1 MRKPDAWM
9 HTMTY
14 ETGEQHHRVSLSA
27 ANAWGRP
34 GRDYSETYPVTA
46 DPLYRRTDADRAVLL
61 RAAEFLA
68 RTDTLKEG
76 VDGRDERRALAAKL
90 REMAS

>member
-1 MRKPDAWM
+1 MCEHEDPKPFGHKAFLQD
-9 HTMTY
+9 
-14 ETGEQHHRVSLSA
+14 ERLRQLNEL
-27 ANAWGRP
+27 NAEP
-34 GRDYSETYPVTA
+34 QAT
-46 DPLYRRTDADRAVLL
+46 PLYRRTEADRAVLL

>member
-1 MRKPDAWM
+1 MKKRKPDAWM

-46 DPLYRRTDADRAVLL
+46 DPLYRRTDADRAWLL
-61 RAAEFLA
+61 EASESVKCLICTEVGCA
-68 RTDTLKEG
+68 KNI
-76 VDGRDERRALAAKL
+76 LAAKL